1 MFGSLKGS
9 IKLKLITAFLSLSLI
24 PLFIVALISS
34 LEYTRSSEEKMGDY
48 SSQLIVQT
56 VGKLDVLLEN
66 IEDLS
71 LQIVASTEMQQLLDN
86 IYLDETGNTTGDISQ
101 IEDIIGNIISA
112 RNEIIGVNIV
122 LEDGRG
128 EVVSGEKLLGEDDFY
143 RSEEYDKLQM
153 NDGQP
158 VWRST
163 YVNDDPMAIYSH
175 VLTCTRRIKS
185 VQTGR
190 TLGHLIIG
198 IKEFALADMY
208 SYLDL
213 GPDGEVF
220 ITDTAG
226 QYVSNLNKRLLSY
239 KSDYGFVNEIIG
251 MDKAADKT
259 IIDDNGG
266 QKLIISYDVSDTTGW
281 YMFYVV
287 DYGYVMDTVRGNVKI
302 TIVIVIVLIII
313 AVMLTL
319 LISFSIS
326 RPLEELS
333 SAMKRVEDGDLN
345 VKVSHKAKNEIG
357 TLFYSFNKML
367 EKINDLIHKVYQAE
381 ILKQKAEISAL
392 QSQINPHFLYNT
404 LAMIDGIAVMK
415 GEMDISKIAETLGEM
430 FRYSLSGM
438 NFATLGDEIEQ
449 ACNYL
454 VIQKYFKKDNLSYNI
469 KIDPDI
475 ENCYISKM
483 LLQPI
488 LENAII
494 HGAEQT
500 LRKCE
505 ITVEAKKTNEN
516 DLTIIVC
523 DNGKGMDEEVLERVI
538 HKMKSTKNIFH
549 SRSAKRYH
557 IGIGNIYW
565 RIKSIYGDDYGVF
578 IKSKVDEGT
587 TVTVLLPRVYKISGE
602 GDAE

>member
-24 PLFIVALISS
+24 PVFIVALISS
-34 LEYTRSSEEKMGDY
+34 LEYTRSSEEKIGDY

-71 LQIVASTEMQQLLDN
+71 LQIVASTEMQQLLDQL
-86 IYLDETGNTTGDISQ
+86 YLEDTAVAEENLPR

-122 LEDGRG
+122 LSDGLG
-128 EVVSGEKLLGEDDFY
+128 EVVSGEKLTEEADFY
-143 RSEEYDKLQM
+143 QSDEYKTLQT

-163 YVNDDPMAIYSH
+163 YVNEDPMAIYSH
-175 VLTCTRRIKS
+175 VLTCVRKIKS

-190 TLGHLIIG
+190 TLGYLIIG

-220 ITDTAG
+220 ITDTSG
-226 QYVSNLNKRLLSY
+226 HYVSNLNKRLLSL
-239 KSDYGFVNEIIG
+239 KSDHEFVDEIIAMG
-251 MDKAADKT
+251 NAPDKT
-259 IIDDNGG
+259 IIDEYGG
-266 QKLIISYDVSDTTGW
+266 EKLIISYDVSDSAGW

-287 DYGYVMDTVRGNVKI
+287 DYGYVMDTVMANVKI

-313 AVMLTL
+313 AVLLTL

-333 SAMKRVEDGDLN
+333 SAMRLVEDGDLK

-357 TLFYSFNKML
+357 TLFSSFNKML

-404 LAMIDGIAVMK
+404 LAMIDGIAVMR
-415 GEMDISKIAETLGEM
+415 GEKDISKIAETLGDM

-438 NFATLGDEIEQ
+438 SFATLGEEIEQ

-454 VIQKYFKKDNLSYNI
+454 IIQKYFKKDNLSYSIN
-469 KIDPDI
+469 IDPDI
-475 ENCYISKM
+475 ENCYISKL

-516 DLTIIVC
+516 DLTVTVH
-523 DNGKGMDEEVLERVI
+523 DNGKGMDEEMLEKVI
-538 HKMKSTKNIFH
+538 SKMKSTKNIFH

-565 RIKSIYGDDYGVF
+565 RIKSIYGDDYGLF

>member
-1 MFGSLKGS
+1 MFGSLRGS
-9 IKLKLITAFLSLSLI
+9 IKLKLISAFLSLSLI
-24 PLFIVALISS
+24 PVFIVAFISS
-34 LEYTRSSEEKMGDY
+34 IEYIKASEDKIGDY

-56 VGKLDVLLEN
+56 MGKLDVLLEN

-71 LQIVASTEMQQLLDN
+71 LQIVASTEMQQLLDEM
-86 IYLDETGNTTGDISQ
+86 YMDDPDISAGHQ
-101 IEDIIGNIISA
+101 SRIEDIIGNIISS
-112 RNEIIGVNIV
+112 RNQIIGVNII
-122 LEDGRG
+122 LSDGKG
-128 EVVSGEKLLGEDDFY
+128 EIVSGEKLTTGEDFY
-143 RSEEYDKLQM
+143 SSEEYALLLA
-153 NDGQP
+153 NDGQT

-163 YVNDDPMAIYSH
+163 YYTEDPMAIYSY
-175 VLTCTRRIKS
+175 VLTCIRKIKS

-190 TLGHLIIG
+190 TLGYLIIG

-220 ITDTAG
+220 ITDNRG
-226 QYVSNLNKRLLSY
+226 HYVSGMNKRLLAAPSAY
-239 KSDYGFVNEIIG
+239 QFVDTVISKGNTSH
-251 MDKAADKT
+251 KT
-259 IIDDNGG
+259 IIDDYEGE
-266 QKLIISYDVSDTTGW
+266 KLIISYDVSYTTGW

-287 DYGYVMDTVRGNVKI
+287 DYGYVMDAVMANIKFTF
-302 TIVIVIVLIII
+302 VIVIVLIII
-313 AVMLTL
+313 SVL
-319 LISFSIS
+319 LSLFISLSIS
-326 RPLEELS
+326 NPVEELS
-333 SAMKRVEDGDLN
+333 SAMKRVEDGDL
-345 VKVSHKAKNEIG
+345 KVQVSYNAKNEIG
-357 TLFYSFNKML
+357 TLFTSFNKMI

-415 GEMDISKIAETLGEM
+415 GERDISKIAETLGDM

-438 NFATLGDEIEQ
+438 SFATLGEEIEQ

-454 VIQKYFKKDNLSYNI
+454 TIQKYFKKDNLSYCIN
-469 KIDPDI
+469 IDPDI
-475 ENCYISKM
+475 ENCYISKL

-500 LRKCE
+500 LKKCT
-505 ITVEAKKTNEN
+505 IVVEAKKAGKN
-516 DLTIIVC
+516 DLTISIY
-523 DNGKGMDEEVLERVI
+523 DNGKGIEEERLAKLI
-538 HKMKSTKNIFH
+538 DKMKSTKNIFH

-565 RIKSIYGDDYGVF
+565 RIKSIYGDDYGLF

-602 GDAE
+602 GGSE

>member
-86 IYLDETGNTTGDISQ
+86 IYLDETGNTTEDISH

-163 YVNDDPMAIYSH
+163 YVNEDPMAIYSH

-345 VKVSHKAKNEIG
+345 VKVSHRAKNEIG
-357 TLFYSFNKML
+357 TLFFSFNKML